1 MSEYFS
7 NFPKILY
14 DIEGTNQRNP
24 SFTTAANL
32 MIRQRFRDAIK
43 DEITAFYPY
52 FIQESERPD
61 TLAFDVYGD
70 IKYIWVI
77 LMINNIIDPY
87 WQWPLDAKNFTKYIQ
102 NKYGSSGAAKTNV
115 HHYEQ
120 IIRPRVERTGTSDPV
135 EEVTVEVDY
144 ASYVAAGEGNRKI
157 IYDYDYEVNKNEAK
171 RQINL
176 VQPVFVSTILDEA
189 RQTFR

>member
-32 MIRQRFRDAIK
+32 MIRQRFRDAIV

-87 WQWPLDAKNFTKYIQ
+87 SATDPKNFTKYIQ
-102 NKYGSSGAAKTNV
+102 NKYGSSGVQN
-115 HHYEQ
+115 EC
-120 IIRPRVERTGTSDPV
+120 PSLRT
-135 EEVTVEVDY
+135 DY
-144 ASYVAAGEGNRKI
+144 
-157 IYDYDYEVNKNEAK
+157 
-171 RQINL
+171 
-176 VQPVFVSTILDEA
+176 
-189 RQTFR
+189 

>member
-32 MIRQRFRDAIK
+32 MIRQRFRDAIV

-87 WQWPLDAKNFTKYIQ
+87 WQWPLDAKNFTKYICQ
-102 NKYGSSGAAKTNV
+102 NDGKSLANLFLKDGCYHDYIYGNFRGRKNIS
-115 HHYEQ
+115 
-120 IIRPRVERTGTSDPV
+120 IMLSDYFHR
-135 EEVTVEVDY
+135 D
-144 ASYVAAGEGNRKI
+144 G
-157 IYDYDYEVNKNEAK
+157 
-171 RQINL
+171 
-176 VQPVFVSTILDEA
+176 
-189 RQTFR
+189 

>member
-87 WQWPLDAKNFTKYIQ
+87 WQWPLDAKNFTKYI
-102 NKYGSSGAAKTNV
+102 ATD
-115 HHYEQ
+115 
-120 IIRPRVERTGTSDPV
+120 IC
-135 EEVTVEVDY
+135 
-144 ASYVAAGEGNRKI
+144 
-157 IYDYDYEVNKNEAK
+157 
-171 RQINL
+171 
-176 VQPVFVSTILDEA
+176 
-189 RQTFR
+189 